1 LYALH
6 GSVYVAHLR
15 LKLMITRFRS
25 DFTEGH
31 PFRSVCSSS
40 LVNSFALLED
50 DVPLNADIAFLQVDI
65 VYKPTMTPASLKSKL
80 LELPH
85 SERDA
90 NGIPRKLLYRS
101 KNRMKAEG

>member
-1 LYALH
+1 VH

-50 DVPLNADIAFLQVDI
+50 DVPLNADIGFLQVDI
-65 VYKPTMTPASLKSKL
+65 VYKPTMTPASLKSTL

-90 NGIPRKLLYRS
+90 KGIPWKLLYRS
-101 KNRMKAEG
+101 KDRLKAEG

>member
-1 LYALH
+1 VQ

-50 DVPLNADIAFLQVDI
+50 DVPLNADIAFLQVVI
-65 VYKPTMTPASLKSKL
+65 VNKPTMTPASLKSKL

-90 NGIPRKLLYRS
+90 KGIPRKLQYRL
-101 KNRMKAEG
+101 KAEG